1 MVLIRNRTVLTS
13 FRRPAH
19 FFLPGGCPQLAPLFQ
34 VLPLLQLLL
43 PEIAGHH
50 RVAVLVDDIGE
61 VLAGHANHAAFP
73 VLQVAVIDKIPL
85 LDNPPQQTGYST
97 RIRLKRL
104 PSYARCV
111 R

>member
-1 MVLIRNRTVLTS
+1 MLT
-13 FRRPAH
+13 
-19 FFLPGGCPQLAPLFQ
+19 
-34 VLPLLQLLL
+34 LLQLPL
-43 PEIAGHH
+43 PQVAAHH
-50 RVAVLVDDIGE
+50 RVAVLVNAIGE

-104 PSYARCV
+104 SSYARCV